1 MTGRGSDAVAAIVLA
16 AGAGSRFGGGKLL
29 APLEGRPVLQHVL
42 DTLAAAGLTDV
53 VVVLGEEATAMEA
66 ALRWRRERHVR
77 NPDPAR
83 GLASSLQVGL
93 AAVEEGRSSARVEAA
108 LIVLGDQPDLRFE
121 AVTAILGAGTDGAQ
135 PRAVVPRYERDR
147 GRNPVLLPRALWPVV
162 GSLVGD
168 QGLGGW
174 LAAHPDQVREV
185 PLPGSNADVDR
196 PADLAELAWSRQVRA
211 NREQVD
217 RFREVPDG
225 ADFYAST
232 SSIFM
237 ADPDRTDDDVA
248 NALLALARPDDVWL
262 DIGAGA
268 GRYAL
273 PLARRVRQV
282 VAVEPSPGMA
292 AALAR
297 SADEHH
303 IANVRHI
310 AARWPMD
317 EPPTAAV
324 VLMAHVGY
332 DIEAIGAFLDALE
345 AAAPRRAAL
354 LMEQQPA
361 MAAAPAWAVVHGEPR
376 IPLPALPEFVA
387 LLEARG
393 ARLTV
398 ARQVTTP
405 AHYGTFDEM
414 LAFLRRQTWVAPGGA
429 KDRLLVE
436 TAQATALETPHGWRL
451 AVEPPTVG
459 LVTWGAWDT

>member
-1 MTGRGSDAVAAIVLA
+1 MTGRGSHAVAAIVLA

-42 DTLAAAGLTDV
+42 DTLAAAGLTDIV
-53 VVVLGEEATAMEA
+53 VVGGDDSAAMEA
-66 ALRWRRERHVR
+66 ALRWRGERRVR

-93 AAVEEGRSSARVEAA
+93 AAVDGGSDSSVEGV
-108 LIVLGDQPDLRFE
+108 LIVLGDQPDLRVE
-121 AVTAILGAGTDGAQ
+121 TVEAILGAGTLEAE

-147 GRNPVLLPRALWPVV
+147 GRNPVLLPRRLWPAVAAL
-162 GSLVGD
+162 SGD

-174 LAAHPDQVREV
+174 LAAHPEQVREV
-185 PLPGSNADVDR
+185 PLPGTNPDVDR
-196 PADLAELAWSRQVRA
+196 PADLAELAWARRVRA
-211 NREQVD
+211 NRAQVD

-232 SSIFM
+232 SSIFV
-237 ADPDRTDDDVA
+237 ADPDRTDDPVA
-248 NALLALARPDDVWL
+248 NALLALARPDEGWL

-273 PLARRVRQV
+273 PLARHVREV

-292 AALAR
+292 AALVRGA
-297 SADEHH
+297 ADHG
-303 IANVRHI
+303 ITNVRHVGV
-310 AARWPMD
+310 RWPMD
-317 EPPTAAV
+317 DPPAADV
-324 VLMAHVGY
+324 ALLAHVGY
-332 DIEAIGAFLDALE
+332 DVEAIGAFLDAME
-345 AAAPRRAAL
+345 AAAPCRVAL
-354 LMEQQPA
+354 LMELQPA

-376 IPLPALPEFVA
+376 IPLPALPEFLA

-393 ARLTV
+393 GRPAVTRL
-398 ARQVTTP
+398 VTTP

-429 KDRLLVE
+429 KDRRLVE
-436 TAQATALETPHGWRL
+436 TARATALETPEGWRL
-451 AVEPPTVG
+451 PVDPPTVG
-459 LVTWGAWDT
+459 LVTWGAWDR